1 MFLSFCIGFLM
12 NISVHLMMQ
21 KWIQGKFAAGYPCY
35 SVLKDHFLF
44 HWIPGMLVYLCVS
57 KIRKTFS
64 LAYVLI
70 SLSLIFHPL
79 CFQNIYKL
87 LVRLKYRTTWMKQLP
102 DFKSK
107 ILLCV
112 NKNRLSTSQLCNLL
126 KGTRQHK
133 FVSISNI
140 HVPHPE
146 LNVMLSWWVTQSK
159 KITCV
164 LIRYLLP

>member
-1 MFLSFCIGFLM
+1 MNTRQVCCGLSLLFCSERSF
-12 NISVHLMMQ
+12 SVSLNP
-21 KWIQGKFAAGYPCY
+21 WDVG
-35 SVLKDHFLF
+35 
-44 HWIPGMLVYLCVS
+44 YLCVS

-87 LVRLKYRTTWMKQLP
+87 LVRLKYRTTWMKQLH

>member
-1 MFLSFCIGFLM
+1 MNTRQVCCGLSLLFCSERSF
-12 NISVHLMMQ
+12 SVSLNP
-21 KWIQGKFAAGYPCY
+21 WDVGLSLCF
-35 SVLKDHFLF
+35 KD
-44 HWIPGMLVYLCVS
+44 S
-57 KIRKTFS
+57 KDLQ

-87 LVRLKYRTTWMKQLP
+87 LVRLKYRTTWMKQLH